1 MRKNGYNPVRRN
13 RNIGTAKQGLGRNN
27 ALRIPSVCH
36 EERVWWENLGPHTV
50 LERSAGS
57 RTLTFLVE
65 RTREDCE
72 HACSVD
78 DICQILSLVPAEDIE
93 SLDTIILRQPTR
105 KQWLLSPAWGRLAYS
120 AEFGQAG
127 KKIRRTGPAI
137 LLEAINPAAVWKWGR
152 DLSPADS
159 LEVDRLREDGHSV
172 EDTGKRF
179 LFHSNLESVRATQLY
194 RTLLHEI
201 GHWVH
206 WLRKVARPAEKSGL
220 HDVLADRFFAQP
232 QKERELFAHQYADA
246 LRKRLIAEGGIPFAR
261 MTHSLRKS
269 GDSR

>member
-13 RNIGTAKQGLGRNN
+13 RNIGTAKQGVGRNN
-27 ALRIPSVCH
+27 AMRIPSVCH
-36 EERVWWENLGPHTV
+36 EERIWWENLGPHTL

-57 RTLTFLVE
+57 RTLAFLVE

-105 KQWLLSPAWGRLAYS
+105 K
-120 AEFGQAG
+120 
-127 KKIRRTGPAI
+127 
-137 LLEAINPAAVWKWGR
+137 
-152 DLSPADS
+152 
-159 LEVDRLREDGHSV
+159 
-172 EDTGKRF
+172 RF

-194 RTLLHEI
+194 RTLLHEV

-206 WLRKVARPAEKSGL
+206 WLRMVARPAEKSGL
-220 HDVLADRFFAQP
+220 HDVLAHRFFAQP

-246 LRKRLIAEGGIPFAR
+246 LRKRLIAEGRIPFAR